1 MPPIPRRLPLL
12 LALALAACGDTATA
26 PTDRELVGTWS
37 IAPTATVFPGSDL
50 RQMTVSFGARGDYT
64 VETATWA
71 GRERPQ
77 GMVGFERAVGNVSAS
92 GGELRFHPST
102 ALSIGHAGRSRA
114 SAFDPAAWDPAQPVS
129 YQVLGDRLV
138 LHLPPVS
145 LAPSVVVLTRQ
156 P

>member
-1 MPPIPRRLPLL
+1 MSSFARRLPLL

-26 PTDRELVGTWS
+26 PADRELVGTWS
-37 IAPTATVFPGSDL
+37 IAPTAGVLPGSGL
-50 RQMTVSFGARGDYT
+50 RQMTVSFGASGDYT

-71 GRERPQ
+71 GPEA
-77 GMVGFERAVGNVSAS
+77 GGLVGFERAVRNVSAS

-102 ALSIGHAGRSRA
+102 ALSIGHAGRRRA
-114 SAFDPAAWDPAQPVS
+114 SSFDPSAWDPAQPVS

-145 LAPSVVVLTRQ
+145 LSPNIVVLTRR